1 MERKPA
7 FPGLYQKILPE
18 TMMKK
23 LILSNVKLT
32 LKQIVTRSRN
42 VSGTTQ
48 DWGWNIRYSLSSIVK
63 ATLIQLLYRFW
74 QVQPS

>member
-48 DWGWNIRYSLSSIVK
+48 DWGWNIR
-63 ATLIQLLYRFW
+63 
-74 QVQPS
+74 